1 MAPHKRK
8 RTTISLLIP
17 FLVIA
22 LVFGVLLWNKHR
34 ASRMVAP
41 TPQVQKQ
48 SGKRTVVLFF
58 VGEGNRLAREARELE
73 PCNDTTACIKEV
85 LDELFSG
92 PVGELDEAL
101 PAGSLLIGVRI
112 EGTTAVVDVNRNFI
126 DELPKGSSSEILAVY
141 SIVDTVCIN
150 FPQIT
155 RVKLTV
161 EGEGKSGLSHLDL
174 SHALGAD
181 YSLEQQLVQVPASTK
196 ALPSKPYK
204 TEGKP

>member
-1 MAPHKRK
+1 MAQHKRK

-22 LVFGVLLWNKHR
+22 LVFGVLLWNKYR

-41 TPQVQKQ
+41 TPQFQRP
-48 SGKRTVVLFF
+48 SGRRTAVLFF
-58 VGEGNRLAREARELE
+58 VGEGNRLAREGRELE
-73 PCNDTTACIKEV
+73 PCSDTTACVKEV

-101 PAGSLLIGVRI
+101 PAGSLLNRVRI
-112 EGTTAVVDVNRNFI
+112 EGNTVLVDVNRNFVE
-126 DELPKGSSSEILAVY
+126 ELPKGSSSEMLAVY

-150 FPQIT
+150 FPQFSQ
-155 RVKLTV
+155 VKLTV
-161 EGEGKSGLSHLDL
+161 EGEGKSVLTHLDL
-174 SHALGAD
+174 SGPLNAD
-181 YSLEQQLVQVPASTK
+181 YSLEQQPVQTPAGLG
-196 ALPSKPYK
+196 ALPSKPEK